1 MGTKNDEDREFWCE
15 FFLLYQELPELWK
28 VKSEVYKNRNKKDAA
43 YDKMVEKM
51 KEIEPKADRAM
62 VRTKINAFR
71 TSYRRE
77 LKKIKSSIR
86 SGAGTD
92 DIYKPNLWYYNEL
105 DFLRDQ
111 EGQTQGISTMDD
123 NEIVEE
129 IDQMNET
136 VIIYVFLIVKF
147 I

>member
-1 MGTKNDEDREFWCE
+1 M
-15 FFLLYQELPELWK
+15 WK
-28 VKSEVYKNRNKKDAA
+28 IKSEVYKNRNKKNAA

-62 VRTKINAFR
+62 VRTKINILR

-77 LKKIKSSIR
+77 LKKVKSSIR

-92 DIYKPNLWYYNEL
+92 VIYKPNLWYYNKL

-111 EGQTQGISTMDD
+111 DR
-123 NEIVEE
+123 
-129 IDQMNET
+129 
-136 VIIYVFLIVKF
+136 VKLKELPQWMTTDMPWR
-147 I
+147 